1 MSSTLVH
8 LSAEQRARLFN
19 ATGAPLRRLSVEP
32 STGIGVAVDRYC
44 ARCLLTEDLPGV
56 HIEPDG
62 ICQACHAFAAEAARG
77 DYTQRRLL
85 DVVQAWRGEGTPD
98 CVVAYSGG
106 KDSALTLM
114 LAVKELNLRPIAV
127 LVDNGFIPDEVKDN
141 ARAFCARFDVQLII
155 ETIDI
160 RQVARE
166 SLSSASGR
174 IPCSSCIGGVFAAM
188 AKTCRTYGVRLI
200 LSGHRFPPM
209 AYPVSGF
216 TKRET
221 DNGFLCASPLLARG
235 LSEAEQMEWIRDAG
249 WIPTHIAGNT
259 SNCKLIGVVEQ
270 HLYDVQGFNPHI
282 YEVSKEIRAG
292 FYDRRKGFNKVDRP
306 EITPEHLQWVRARL
320 SPDAPDAQASARDDQ
335 GSGEAVV
342 NARQRD
348 VPANSK

>member
-1 MSSTLVH
+1 MSSTLLP
-8 LSAEQRARLFN
+8 LSAEQRSRLFN
-19 ATGAPLRRLSVEP
+19 ATGAPLRRLRVEP

-56 HIEPDG
+56 HIEADG

-85 DVVQAWRGEGTPD
+85 DVVQSCRGEGTPD
-98 CVVAYSGG
+98 AVVAYSGG
-106 KDSALTLM
+106 KDSALTLL
-114 LAVKELNLRPIAV
+114 LAVKELHLRPIAV

-141 ARAFCARFDVQLII
+141 ARTFCARFGVELVI

-166 SLSSASGR
+166 SLASSSGK
-174 IPCSSCIGGVFAAM
+174 IPCTSCIGGVFAAM

-200 LSGHRFPPM
+200 LSGHRFPPL

-216 TKRET
+216 TKRDA
-221 DNGFLCASPLLARG
+221 DNGFFCASPLLARG
-235 LSEAEQMEWIRDAG
+235 LSEAEQMQWIRDAG
-249 WIPTHIAGNT
+249 WQPTAMAGNT

-292 FYDRRKGFNKVDRP
+292 FYDRRTGFGKVDRP
-306 EITPEHLQWVRARL
+306 EISAEHLQWVRERML
-320 SPDAPDAQASARDDQ
+320 PDAPETAISSDADNVP
-335 GSGEAVV
+335 GEAAVRG
-342 NARQRD
+342 RQRD
-348 VPANSK
+348 EPATPK